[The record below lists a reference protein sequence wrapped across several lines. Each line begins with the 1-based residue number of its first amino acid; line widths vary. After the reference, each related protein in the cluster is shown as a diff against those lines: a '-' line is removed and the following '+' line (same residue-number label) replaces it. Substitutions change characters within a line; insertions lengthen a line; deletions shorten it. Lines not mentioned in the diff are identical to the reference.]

1 MSLQIQ
7 VPQTMM
13 KSLEDLRN
21 LPVSSDKQTT
31 VPLRN
36 IAKITEGNVIGQ
48 YDRYNMSRTVSIIAN
63 LHDQPLGTVAKQVE
77 KIIADNPPPT
87 GTSVA
92 LRGQV
97 PAMKELQSS
106 LQTGLLI
113 AIVTI
118 LLLLIANFQSLRLAL
133 IVLTTIPAALLGV
146 VLALKLTGTTVNLQ
160 SFMGAIMAIGVAV
173 ANAILLVIFAHR
185 AQLTGMSKR
194 EAALES
200 ATTRLRP
207 ILMTSLAMIAGMIP
221 MAMAKSQT
229 SPLAIATIGGLML
242 ATVATLLV
250 LPAVYALLASRNAKE
265 VSLEPNE

>member
-1 MSLQIQ
+1 
-7 VPQTMM
+7 
-13 KSLEDLRN
+13 
-21 LPVSSDKQTT
+21 
-31 VPLRN
+31 
-36 IAKITEGNVIGQ
+36 
-48 YDRYNMSRTVSIIAN
+48 

-77 KIIADNPPPT
+77 KIIADNPAPT
-87 GTSVA
+87 GISVA

-97 PAMKELQSS
+97 PPMKELQSD
-106 LQTGLLI
+106 LQIGLII

-160 SFMGAIMAIGVAV
+160 SFMGGIMAVGIAV
-173 ANAILLVIFAHR
+173 ANAILLVTFAQR
-185 AQLTGMSKR
+185 AQLGGLSKR

-229 SPLAIATIGGLML
+229 SPLAIATIGGLLL
-242 ATVATLLV
+242 ATVSTLLV
-250 LPAVYALLASRNAKE
+250 LPAVYALLASKNAKE
-265 VSLEPNE
+265 ASLEPTE